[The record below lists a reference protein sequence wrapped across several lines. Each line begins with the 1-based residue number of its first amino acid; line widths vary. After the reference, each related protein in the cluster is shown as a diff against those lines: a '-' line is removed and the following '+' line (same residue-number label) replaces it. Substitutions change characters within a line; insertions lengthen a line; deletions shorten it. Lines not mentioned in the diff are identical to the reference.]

1 MGACHILSVG
11 IFVTD
16 PVTPFIFFC
25 ELAMMILRFG
35 VLGVLCVVVV
45 VGRGS

>member
-1 MGACHILSVG
+1 MGACHSLSVG

-16 PVTPFIFFC
+16 PVTLFYIFC
-25 ELAMMILRFG
+25 ELAMMILRFS